1 MMRKSAADPN
11 LRSLVDAELERHRW
25 AASVGDVGSAWWALE
40 RAHIV
45 SQSNLLLHLRV
56 HVIMLVYALRTTDLR
71 EAGGQLLRLALAPL
85 GTLSGRTPLGNT
97 GRARVDPFAP
107 MPIPGDLRRALE
119 EAGG

>member
-1 MMRKSAADPN
+1 MMANSPADPN
-11 LRSLVDAELERHRW
+11 LRRLVDAELERQRW

-45 SQSNLLLHLRV
+45 SQSDLFLHLRV
-56 HVIMLVYALRTTDLR
+56 HGIMLMYGLRTADLR
-71 EAGGQLLRLALAPL
+71 EAAGQLLRLALAPL
-85 GTLSGRTPLGNT
+85 GTLSGRTPIGNS

>member
-1 MMRKSAADPN
+1 MRRSAANPN
-11 LRSLVDAELERHRW
+11 LSRLVDAELGRHRW

-45 SQSNLLLHLRV
+45 SQADLLLHLRV
-56 HVIMLVYALRTTDLR
+56 HMIMLVYALRTADLR

-97 GRARVDPFAP
+97 GRARVALFAP